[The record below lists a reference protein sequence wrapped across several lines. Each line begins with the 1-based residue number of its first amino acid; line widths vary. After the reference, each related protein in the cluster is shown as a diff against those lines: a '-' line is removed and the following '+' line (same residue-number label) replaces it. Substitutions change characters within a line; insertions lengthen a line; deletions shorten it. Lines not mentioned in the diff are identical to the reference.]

1 MGLKK
6 LKVGIAGFGT
16 VGKKRKL
23 IIDKHP
29 ELEII
34 GICDK
39 SFSTNYENNNV
50 HFFKIIMI
58 YLSYL

>member
-1 MGLKK
+1 MGSNK

-23 IIDKHP
+23 FIENHP

-39 SFSTNYENNNV
+39 SFSSN
-50 HFFKIIMI
+50 III
-58 YLSYL
+58 P